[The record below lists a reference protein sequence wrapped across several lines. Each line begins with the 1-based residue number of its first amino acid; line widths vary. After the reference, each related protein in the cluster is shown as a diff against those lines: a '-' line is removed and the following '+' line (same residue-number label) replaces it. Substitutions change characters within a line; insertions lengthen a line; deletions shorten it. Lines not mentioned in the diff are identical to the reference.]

1 MKRHARVLHDAI
13 KSSSVQVELEGVS
26 ACQRCANGQGCGSG
40 LLDRTTGASTLSCY
54 TSESVKSD
62 QRVLIEF
69 DDQGTAWV
77 WLVAGS
83 YGLPLLGLL
92 GASFSAWLW
101 IQNTA
106 ASSVNVQGLA
116 ASSDVPVAIA
126 GLLGLAGG
134 LFAWRLISPMV
145 FQKLQPGL
153 CLQSARI
160 VTDGASSE

>member
-26 ACQRCANGQGCGSG
+26 ACQRCASGRGCGSG
-40 LLDRTTGASTLSCY
+40 LLDRTSGKSILSCY
-54 TSESVKSD
+54 TSEPVKSD

-69 DDQGTAWV
+69 DDQSTSWL

-83 YGLPLLGLL
+83 YGLPLLGML
-92 GASFSAWLW
+92 GASLSAWLW

-106 ASSVNVQGLA
+106 APSVNGQGLA
-116 ASSDVPVAIA
+116 ASSDAPVAMA
-126 GLLGLAGG
+126 ALLGLGGG

-160 VTDGASSE
+160 VSNSSSSE